1 MAATTATDGYYQ
13 FNGPPFSI
21 IDPRINGQ
29 ISTSPLT
36 HTLWVQLNFD
46 FYSTVLLNMIR
57 RPMVTG
63 SSVLGLTFEGGVILA
78 ADTLGML
85 CYITSKT
92 LKCTCDVLSASG
104 WHSRIK

>member
-1 MAATTATDGYYQ
+1 
-13 FNGPPFSI
+13 
-21 IDPRINGQ
+21 
-29 ISTSPLT
+29 
-36 HTLWVQLNFD
+36 
-46 FYSTVLLNMIR
+46 
-57 RPMVTG
+57 MVTG

-104 WHSRIK
+104 